1 MEKKQEDNSYHK
13 LNLNW
18 YPGHMA
24 KTKRQIEEDLKI
36 IDIVIEIL
44 DARIP
49 ISSQN
54 PMISEMIKKK
64 KKIIVL
70 NKADLADDKQNSQW
84 IKYFEKKGISAILV
98 DSNSGKGIEQC
109 IKKIEKIVENEL
121 QVQAEKG
128 RIGRKIRAMVV
139 RNSKCGKIIIYKQN
153 CKKNNTRSWK

>member
-1 MEKKQEDNSYHK
+1 MLYKLLKGVNQLANKKDINENINESDKVFRKVVLS
-13 LNLNW
+13 W

-54 PMISEMIKKK
+54 PMISEMTKKK
-64 KKIIVL
+64 KKIVVL
-70 NKADLADDKQNSQW
+70 NKADLADEKQNILW
-84 IKYFEKKGISAILV
+84 VKYFENKQIPAILV
-98 DSNSGKGIEQC
+98 DANSGKGIEQC
-109 IKKIEKIVENEL
+109 IKKIEKIVEDEL
-121 QVQAEKG
+121 KAQAEKG

-139 RNSKCGKIIIYKQN
+139 RNS
-153 CKKNNTRSWK
+153 